1 MCKSKSENYYEILQI
16 DRKNYCVLKNCYVNF
31 VMPSQ
36 SLFVNEATLALL
48 LYLLVRGLAR
58 GGQREQCP
66 SDPIFGGGQC
76 PPKLYPPQKNLE
88 LANIIIMLIIQD
100 YRFHYFMVSP

>member
-1 MCKSKSENYYEILQI
+1 M
-16 DRKNYCVLKNCYVNF
+16 LKNCYVNF

-58 GGQREQCP
+58 GGGKGSSAPLTQFSGEGNAPQNFTLP
-66 SDPIFGGGQC
+66 KKIWNWPI
-76 PPKLYPPQKNLE
+76 L
-88 LANIIIMLIIQD
+88 
-100 YRFHYFMVSP
+100 